1 MNDFVFQNTTKVYFG
16 KDQLKSLGA
25 ELKKYGQRVLLVY
38 GGGIL
43 QGFKPLTPKDVEAIF
58 RMCL

>member
-25 ELKKYGQRVLLVY
+25 ELKSLNAQ
-38 GGGIL
+38 
-43 QGFKPLTPKDVEAIF
+43 DVEAIF